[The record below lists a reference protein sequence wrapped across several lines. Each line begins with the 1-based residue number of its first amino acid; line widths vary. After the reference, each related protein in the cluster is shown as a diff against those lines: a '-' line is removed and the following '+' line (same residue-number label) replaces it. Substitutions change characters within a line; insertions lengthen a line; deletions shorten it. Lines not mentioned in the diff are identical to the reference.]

1 MQLKY
6 VIALFL
12 LILFV
17 YWLSGCSYT
26 VQLNTDYAT
35 QSGDGSISESV
46 TDEATTEQTPTV
58 DIQADIPEG
67 L

>member
-1 MQLKY
+1 MKKTQL
-6 VIALFL
+6 IAFVFL
-12 LILFV
+12 IVFI

-35 QSGDGSISESV
+35 QGGDGSISEAATS
-46 TDEATTEQTPTV
+46 ESTTEQTPTV